1 VAVNLNLTRTLE
13 IGEHRNWEV
22 FQRDAREALG
32 WVLQQLIDYPQ
43 VLGIDGTPQDSTSG
57 NSHQKKEKGQ

>member
-1 VAVNLNLTRTLE
+1 MNLNLAHTLE

-22 FQRDAREALG
+22 FQWETREALV

-57 NSHQKKEKGQ
+57 NSQQKKEQ

>member
-1 VAVNLNLTRTLE
+1 M
-13 IGEHRNWEV
+13 NWRVGWQVRGSPWET
-22 FQRDAREALG
+22 REALA

-57 NSHQKKEKGQ
+57 NSHQKKEQ